1 MLRRAGPLTRV
12 TGAAVAKSAL
22 DKDLKKVVRIEH
34 ATHDLS
40 RSLATPGLLIVFM
53 IGSIALASMSIAGG
67 PLSYFVIVAAVIA
80 AYMALSIGANDVA
93 NNMGPAVGGRALSMP
108 AALAIAGLCEAAG
121 AIIAGGDVVK
131 TISRDL
137 LRPDVGIDG
146 VQFVLVMMAALL
158 AAAIWVH
165 LATFLNAPVSTTHA
179 VVGGVVGAGIA
190 AAGFKIVVWPV
201 IGAVAASW
209 VISPIMGGLIAAA
222 LLAFINWTILERDDR
237 VAAARRWMPA
247 MMALMISVFAMY
259 LMTKGLSHVWDP
271 PLAAVLGGGALAF
284 AVGYVASRPWV
295 QRRSA
300 GMENRRKNVTGL
312 FTLPLVW
319 SAGLLSF
326 AHGANDVANA
336 VGPLAAIVATAE
348 AGASDAANVELPFWV
363 LLIGA
368 VGIVVGLALFGP
380 KLIRTV
386 GEKITKMD
394 AIRAFCVALSAAITV
409 LVASALG
416 LPVSS
421 THIAVGGVFGVG
433 YLREF
438 LTNKGV
444 PNVAVQP
451 NARFLEPSSLNE
463 TPEQALENYQ
473 KRERRK
479 LVRRQHVLGIGA
491 AWVVTVPAA
500 ALLAAALYA
509 LMRTVAG

>member
-1 MLRRAGPLTRV
+1 
-12 TGAAVAKSAL
+12 VAKSAL
-22 DKDLKKVVRIEH
+22 DKDLNKVVQIEH

-40 RSLATPGLLIVFM
+40 RSLATPGLLLLFL
-53 IGSIALASMSIAGG
+53 IGSVALASLSIEGG
-67 PLSYFVIVAAVIA
+67 PLFFFVIVAAVIA

-93 NNMGPAVGGRALSMP
+93 NNMGPAVGGRALTMP
-108 AALAIAGLCEAAG
+108 AAIAIAAVCEAAG
-121 AIIAGGDVVK
+121 AIIAGGDVVE

-137 LRPDVGIDG
+137 LRPQAVITE
-146 VQFVLVMMAALL
+146 VSFVLVMMAALL

-190 AAGFKIVVWPV
+190 AAGFDIVVWPV
-201 IGAVAASW
+201 IGRITASW
-209 VISPIMGGLIAAA
+209 VISPIMGGLVAAM
-222 LLAFINWTILERDDR
+222 LLGFIKWTIIFRADR
-237 VAAARRWMPA
+237 VAAARRWVPV
-247 MMALMISVFAMY
+247 MMALMVSVFAMY
-259 LMTKGLSHVWDP
+259 LIDKGLSHIWALPAWLVVA
-271 PLAAVLGGGALAF
+271 LGFGSFAAGYF
-284 AVGYVASRPWV
+284 AARPWV
-295 QRRSA
+295 SRRSV
-300 GMENRRKNVTGL
+300 GMENRRKSVASL
-312 FTLPLVW
+312 FELPLIW

-336 VGPLAAIVATAE
+336 VGPLAAIVAAAE
-348 AGASDAANVELPFWV
+348 NGFDNAAAVELPFWV

-368 VGIVVGLALFGP
+368 AGIVVGLALFGP

-394 AIRAFCVALSAAITV
+394 AIRAYCVALSAAVTV

-421 THIAVGGVFGVG
+421 THIAIGGVFGVG

-444 PNVAVQP
+444 PNLAVQP
-451 NARFLEPSSLNE
+451 RTHFLKVSQLNE
-463 TPEQALENYQ
+463 TPEQALRNYQ

-491 AWVVTVPAA
+491 AWIVTVPAA
-500 ALLAAALYA
+500 AALAAALYA